1 MKASTQ
7 QNLKTL
13 GITFFVLIVLNVLG
27 SLFFHRFDLTKDKRY
42 TLSETSLQIV
52 KQVKNPLSI
61 KIYMQGDLPADFK
74 RLQQETKQ
82 LLEEF
87 QAYNSNIVFEFVN
100 PLENGED
107 NMDVVKSLYQK
118 GLTPINITVDDKGKQ
133 SQAMVFPWAIA
144 VYNNKEVNIPLLKNI
159 MGTSTTQK
167 VIGSIQH
174 LEYSIADGINK
185 ISKDRQ
191 KKVAIIKGNG
201 ELKEVH
207 IAKMLM
213 QIRESYYIG
222 PFTLD
227 SVAKNPT
234 GTLDA
239 LKKYDLAIIS
249 KPTESFSDEE
259 KQVLDQFIMNGGKTL
274 WLIDQVAADMDSLY
288 NQAGATLAYPRDLNL
303 NDMFFKYGF
312 RINPDL
318 VKDEQGSKL
327 KLATGEQGSA
337 TQYQEFIWKF
347 APIVIPAN
355 SNPIVKNLGQIKFDF
370 ASPID
375 TLKNGIKK
383 TVLLQSS
390 PYSKVIGTPTE
401 ISLNSVNEKTSPQDY
416 INKGNIPLSV
426 LLEGSFHSAFE
437 NRVLPF
443 KENSFLAKGKP
454 TKMIVIADGDLARNQ
469 LDKNMMPVELGYD
482 QRTGNL
488 YDNKDFMMNCI
499 NYLLDDTGLINIR
512 SKDVNLPLLDKE
524 KVYKNYSFTQFI
536 TIGLP
541 ILILLVFGF
550 VFTYIRKRKYGKQM
564 LIKNLQN

>member
-1 MKASTQ
+1 MKAYNQ
-7 QNLKTL
+7 QNIKTL
-13 GITFFVLIVLNVLG
+13 GITVFVLIVLNILG
-27 SLFFHRFDLTKDKRY
+27 TLFFQRFDLTKDKRY

-100 PLENGED
+100 PMENED
-107 NMDVVKSLYQK
+107 ESMEMVKSLYQK

-144 VYNNKEVNIPLLKNI
+144 VYDNKEVNIPLLKNI
-159 MGTSTTQK
+159 MGASTTEK

-174 LEYSIADGINK
+174 LEYSIADAINK
-185 ISKDRQ
+185 ITKAKQ
-191 KKVAIIKGNG
+191 KKVAFIKGNG
-201 ELKEVH
+201 EMNEIHV
-207 IAKMLM
+207 AKMLR
-213 QIRESYYIG
+213 QIKESYYIG

-234 GTLDA
+234 ATLEA

-249 KPTESFSDEE
+249 KPTEAFSDEE
-259 KQVLDQFIMNGGKTL
+259 KQVLDQFIINGGKTL
-274 WLIDQVAADMDSLY
+274 WLIDQVSADMDSLY
-288 NQAGATLAYPRDLNL
+288 NQSGATLAYPRDLNL

-318 VKDEQGSKL
+318 IKDEQGSPI

-337 TQYQEFIWKF
+337 TQYQEFVWKY
-347 APIVIPAN
+347 APLVRPI
-355 SNPIVKNLGQIKFDF
+355 SNHPIVKNLGGIKFDF
-370 ASPID
+370 ANPID

-383 TVLLQSS
+383 TVLLQASQ
-390 PYSKVIGTPTE
+390 YSKKIGTPAEINLNIVTE
-401 ISLNSVNEKTSPQDY
+401 QTTPQEY
-416 INKGNIPLSV
+416 LNKGNSALAV
-426 LLEGSFHSAFE
+426 LLEGEFHSAFE

-443 KENSFLAKGKP
+443 KENAFQAKGKRN
-454 TKMIVIADGDLARNQ
+454 KMIVISDGDLARNQ

-482 QRTGNL
+482 QRSGNL

-512 SKDVNLPLLDKE
+512 SKDVDLPLLDKD
-524 KVYKNYSFTQFI
+524 KVYENYTMTQFI

-541 ILILLVFGF
+541 ILILMVFGLA
-550 VFTYIRKRKYGKQM
+550 FTYLRKRRYSK
-564 LIKNLQN
+564 

>member
-1 MKASTQ
+1 MKASNKL
-7 QNLKTL
+7 NLKTL
-13 GITFFVLIVLNVLG
+13 GITIFILIVLNVLG

-42 TLSETSLQIV
+42 TLSETSLNIV

-61 KIYMQGDLPADFK
+61 KIYMQGELPADFR

-100 PLENGED
+100 PMENED
-107 NMDVVKSLYQK
+107 ESMEMVKSLYQK
-118 GLTPINITVDDKGKQ
+118 GLTPVNITVDDKGKQ

-144 VYNNKEVNIPLLKNI
+144 VYDNKEVNIPLLKNI
-159 MGTSTTQK
+159 MGANTEDK
-167 VIGSIQH
+167 VKGSIQH
-174 LEYSIADGINK
+174 LEYSIADAINK
-185 ISKDRQ
+185 ITKAKQ
-191 KKVAIIKGNG
+191 KKVAYIKGNG
-201 ELKEVH
+201 ELNEVH
-207 IAKMLM
+207 VANMLR
-213 QIRESYYIG
+213 QIKESYYIG

-227 SVAKNPT
+227 SVAKDPN
-234 GTLDA
+234 GTLSA
-239 LKKYDLAIIS
+239 LKKYDLAIIA
-249 KPTESFSDEE
+249 KPTQTFSDEE
-259 KQVLDQFIMNGGKTL
+259 KEVLDQFVMNGGKTI

-288 NQAGATLAYPRDLNL
+288 NQSGATLAYPRDLNL

-318 VKDEQGSKL
+318 VKDEQGSPL

-337 TQYQEFIWKF
+337 TQYQNFIWKF
-347 APIVIPAN
+347 APIVIPT
-355 SNPIVKNLGQIKFDF
+355 SQHPIVKNLGGIKFDF
-370 ASPID
+370 ANQID

-390 PYSKVIGTPTE
+390 PYSKKIGTPTE
-401 ISLNSVNEKTSPQDY
+401 INLNIVTEKTSPQEY
-416 INKGNIPLSV
+416 LNKGNLPLAV
-426 LLEGSFHSAFE
+426 LLEGNFHSAFQ

-443 KENSFLAKGKP
+443 KESSFQTQGKP
-454 TKMIVIADGDLARNQ
+454 NKMIVIADGDLARNQ

-499 NYLLDDTGLINIR
+499 NYLLDDSGLINIR
-512 SKDVNLPLLDKE
+512 SKDVEVPLLDKE
-524 KVYKNYSFTQFI
+524 KVYENYTATQFI

-541 ILILLVFGF
+541 ILILLIFGL
-550 VFTYIRKRKYGKQM
+550 VFTFIRKRKYSK
-564 LIKNLQN
+564 

>member
-1 MKASTQ
+1 MKASNKL
-7 QNLKTL
+7 NLKTL
-13 GITFFVLIVLNVLG
+13 GITIFILIVLNVLG

-42 TLSETSLQIV
+42 TLSPTSLQIV

-61 KIYMQGDLPADFK
+61 KIYMQGELPADFR
-74 RLQQETKQ
+74 RLQLETKQ

-100 PLENGED
+100 PMENED
-107 NMDVVKSLYQK
+107 ESMEVVKSLYQK

-133 SQAMVFPWAIA
+133 SQEMVFPWAVA

-159 MGTSTTQK
+159 MGASTTQK

-174 LEYSIADGINK
+174 LEYSIADAINK
-185 ISKDRQ
+185 ITKDRQ

-201 ELKEVH
+201 ELSEIH
-207 IAKMLM
+207 IGKLLR
-213 QIRESYYIG
+213 QIKESYYIG

-227 SVAKNPT
+227 SVAKDPN

-239 LKKYDLAIIS
+239 LEKYDLAIIS
-249 KPTESFSDEE
+249 KPTEKFSDEE

-274 WLIDQVAADMDSLY
+274 WLVDQVAADMDSLY

-318 VKDEQGSKL
+318 VKDENGSPI

-337 TQYQEFIWKF
+337 TQYQDFIWKF
-347 APIVIPAN
+347 APLVQP
-355 SNPIVKNLGQIKFDF
+355 SSQHPIVKNLGGIKFDF

-390 PYSKVIGTPTE
+390 QYSKTIGTPSE
-401 ISLNSVNEKTSPQDY
+401 INLNIVTEKTTPADY
-416 INKGNIPLSV
+416 ANKGNINLSV

-443 KENSFLAKGKP
+443 KESSFQAKGKP
-454 TKMIVIADGDLARNQ
+454 TKMIVVADGDIARNQ

-488 YDNKDFMMNCI
+488 YDNKDFMMNCV

-512 SKDVNLPLLDKE
+512 SKDVELPLLDKE
-524 KVYKNYSFTQFI
+524 KVYENYTTTQFI

-541 ILILLVFGF
+541 ILILLVFGL
-550 VFTYIRKRKYGKQM
+550 VFTFIRKKKYSR
-564 LIKNLQN
+564 

>member
-1 MKASTQ
+1 MKLSTKH
-7 QNLKTL
+7 NLKTL
-13 GITFFVLIVLNVLG
+13 GITIFILVVLNVLG
-27 SLFFHRFDLTKDKRY
+27 SVFFHRFDLTKDKRY
-42 TLSETSLQIV
+42 TLSPTSLGIL
-52 KQVKNPLSI
+52 KQVQNPLSI
-61 KIYMQGDLPADFK
+61 KIYMEGDLPADFR

-87 QAYNSNIVFEFVN
+87 QAYNKNIVFEFVD
-100 PLENGED
+100 PLENED
-107 NMDVVKSLYQK
+107 ESEELTKSLFQK

-133 SQAMVFPWAIA
+133 SQAMVFPWAVA

-159 MGTSTTQK
+159 MGASTTQK

-174 LEYSIADGINK
+174 LEYSIADAINK
-185 ISKDRQ
+185 VTKNKQ

-213 QIRESYYIG
+213 QIKESYYIG

-227 SVAKNPT
+227 SVAKDPN
-234 GTLDA
+234 GTLNA

-249 KPTESFSDEE
+249 KPTEKFSDEE
-259 KQVLDQFIMNGGKTL
+259 KEVLDQFIMNGGKTL
-274 WLIDQVAADMDSLY
+274 WLIDQTAADMDSLY
-288 NQAGATLAYPRDLNL
+288 NDMGATLAYPRDLNL

-318 VKDEQGSKL
+318 VKDEQGSPI

-337 TQYQEFIWKF
+337 TQYQDFIWKF
-347 APIVIPAN
+347 APQVYPT
-355 SNPIVKNLGQIKFDF
+355 SQHPIVKNLGGIKFDF
-370 ASPID
+370 ANPID

-390 PYSKVIGTPTE
+390 QYSKTIGTPTE
-401 ISLNSVNEKTSPQDY
+401 VNLNMVTEKTTPQDY
-416 INKGNIPLSV
+416 LNKGNKPLAV

-443 KENSFLAKGKP
+443 KDNAFTAQGKP
-454 TKMIVIADGDLARNQ
+454 NKMIVVADGDLARNQ

-482 QRTGNL
+482 QRTGQL
-488 YDNKDFMMNCI
+488 YDNKDFIMNCI

-512 SKDVNLPLLDKE
+512 SKDVELPLLDKE
-524 KVYKNYSFTQFI
+524 KVYEDYTLTQFI
-536 TIGLP
+536 TIGVP
-541 ILILLVFGF
+541 ILILLVFGLIFTF
-550 VFTYIRKRKYGKQM
+550 VRKRKYSK
-564 LIKNLQN
+564 

>member
-1 MKASTQ
+1 MKAATQ
-7 QNLKTL
+7 KNIKTL
-13 GITFFVLIVLNVLG
+13 GITIFILIVLNVLG

-61 KIYMQGDLPADFK
+61 KIYMQGDLPADFR
-74 RLQQETKQ
+74 RLQQETRQ

-100 PLENGED
+100 PLENKDES
-107 NMDVVKSLYQK
+107 MDVVKSLYQK

-159 MGTSTTQK
+159 MGASTTQK
-167 VIGSIQH
+167 VIGSVQH
-174 LEYSIADGINK
+174 LEYSIADAINK
-185 ISKDRQ
+185 ITKDKQ

-201 ELKEVH
+201 EMKEVH

-234 GTLDA
+234 GSLEA
-239 LKKYDLAIIS
+239 LKKYDLAIIA
-249 KPTESFSDEE
+249 KPTETFSDEE

-318 VKDEQGSKL
+318 VKDEQGSPI

-337 TQYQEFIWKF
+337 TQYQDFIWKY
-347 APIVIPAN
+347 APLVTPEAKH
-355 SNPIVKNLGQIKFDF
+355 PIVKNLGGIKFDF

-383 TVLLQSS
+383 TVLLKSS
-390 PYSKVIGTPTE
+390 PYSKKIGTPTE
-401 ISLNSVNEKTSPQDY
+401 INLNIVTEKSTPQDY
-416 INKGNIPLSV
+416 INKGNLPLSV
-426 LLEGSFHSAFE
+426 LLEGSFHSVFE

-443 KENSFLAKGKP
+443 KENSFLSKGKP
-454 TKMIVIADGDLARNQ
+454 TKMIVIADGDLAKNQ

-482 QRTGNL
+482 QRSGNL
-488 YDNKDFMMNCI
+488 YDNKDFVMNCI

-512 SKDVNLPLLDKE
+512 SKDLNLPLLDKE
-524 KVYKNYSFTQFI
+524 KVYENYSLTQFI

-541 ILILLVFGF
+541 ILILLIFGL
-550 VFTYIRKRKYGKQM
+550 VFTYIRKRKYSK
-564 LIKNLQN
+564 

>member
-7 QNLKTL
+7 QNIKVL
-13 GITFFVLIVLNVLG
+13 GITVFVLIVLNVLAT
-27 SLFFHRFDLTKDKRY
+27 LFFQRFDLTKDKRY

-61 KIYMQGDLPADFK
+61 KIYMQGDLPADFR

-100 PLENGED
+100 PMENED
-107 NMDVVKSLYQK
+107 ESMEMVKSLYQK

-144 VYNNKEVNIPLLKNI
+144 VYDNKEVNIPLLKNI
-159 MGTSTTQK
+159 MGASTEQK

-174 LEYSIADGINK
+174 LEYSISDAINK
-185 ISKDRQ
+185 ITKAKQ
-191 KKVAIIKGNG
+191 KKVAFIKGNG
-201 ELKEVH
+201 EMNEVH
-207 IAKMLM
+207 VAKMLR
-213 QIRESYYIG
+213 QIKESYYIG

-234 GTLDA
+234 GTLEA
-239 LKKYDLAIIS
+239 LNKYDLAIIS
-249 KPTESFSDEE
+249 KPTETFSDEE

-274 WLIDQVAADMDSLY
+274 WLIDQVSADMDSLY
-288 NQAGATLAYPRDLNL
+288 NQSGATLAYPRDLNL

-318 VKDEQGSKL
+318 VKDEYGSPI

-337 TQYQEFIWKF
+337 TQYQEFKWKY
-347 APIVIPAN
+347 APIVIPSAKH
-355 SNPIVKNLGQIKFDF
+355 PIVKNLGQIKFDF

-390 PYSKVIGTPTE
+390 QYSKKIGTPTE
-401 ISLNSVNEKTSPQDY
+401 INLNIVTEQTTPQEY
-416 INKGNIPLSV
+416 LNKGNSPLAV
-426 LLEGSFHSAFE
+426 LLEGDFHSAFE

-443 KENSFLAKGKP
+443 KENAFQAKGKP
-454 TKMIVIADGDLARNQ
+454 NKMIVIADGDLARNQ

-512 SKDVNLPLLDKE
+512 SKDVNLPLLDKD
-524 KVYKNYSFTQFI
+524 KVYENYSMTQFI

-541 ILILLVFGF
+541 ILILLVFGL
-550 VFTYIRKRKYGKQM
+550 VFTYIRKRKHSK
-564 LIKNLQN
+564 

>member
-1 MKASTQ
+1 MKLSTK

-13 GITFFVLIVLNVLG
+13 GITIFILVVLNVLG
-27 SLFFHRFDLTKDKRY
+27 TLFFHRFDLTKDKRY
-42 TLSETSLQIV
+42 TLSPTSLGIV
-52 KQVKNPLSI
+52 KQVQNPLSI
-61 KIYMQGDLPADFK
+61 KIYMAGDLPADFR

-87 QAYNSNIVFEFVN
+87 QAYNSNIVFEFVD
-100 PLENGED
+100 PLENEEESD
-107 NMDVVKSLYQK
+107 ELTKSLFQK

-133 SQAMVFPWAIA
+133 SQAMVFPWAVA

-159 MGTSTTQK
+159 MGASTTQK

-174 LEYSIADGINK
+174 LEYSIADAINK
-185 ISKDRQ
+185 ITKDKQ

-201 ELKEVH
+201 ELNEVH
-207 IAKMLM
+207 VAKMLM
-213 QIRESYYIG
+213 QIRESYFIG

-227 SVAKNPT
+227 SVAKDPN
-234 GTLDA
+234 GTLNA

-249 KPTESFSDEE
+249 KPTEKFSDEE
-259 KQVLDQFIMNGGKTL
+259 KEVLDQFIMNGGKTL

-288 NQAGATLAYPRDLNL
+288 NDMGATLAYPRDLNL

-318 VKDEQGSKL
+318 IKDEQGTPI

-337 TQYQEFIWKF
+337 TQYQDFIWKF
-347 APIVIPAN
+347 APQVFPT
-355 SNPIVKNLGQIKFDF
+355 SQHPIVKNLGGIKFDF
-370 ASPID
+370 ANPID

-390 PYSKVIGTPTE
+390 QYSKTIGSPVE
-401 ISLNSVNEKTSPQDY
+401 VNLNMVTEKTTPQDY
-416 INKGNIPLSV
+416 LNKGNKPLAV
-426 LLEGSFHSAFE
+426 LLEGSFHSAFQ

-443 KENSFLAKGKP
+443 KDNSFTAQGKP
-454 TKMIVIADGDLARNQ
+454 NKMIVVADGDIARNQ

-488 YDNKDFMMNCI
+488 YDNKDFVMNCI

-512 SKDVNLPLLDKE
+512 SKDVELPLLDKE
-524 KVYKNYSFTQFI
+524 KVYESYTFTQFI
-536 TIGLP
+536 TIGVP
-541 ILILLVFGF
+541 ILILLVFGL
-550 VFTYIRKRKYGKQM
+550 VFTFVRKRKYSK
-564 LIKNLQN
+564 

>member
-1 MKASTQ
+1 MKASNKL
-7 QNLKTL
+7 NLKTL
-13 GITFFVLIVLNVLG
+13 GITIFILIVLNVLG

-42 TLSETSLQIV
+42 TLSPTSLQIV

-61 KIYMQGDLPADFK
+61 KIYMQGELPADFR
-74 RLQQETKQ
+74 RLQLETKQ

-100 PLENGED
+100 PMENED
-107 NMDVVKSLYQK
+107 ESMEVVKSLYQK

-133 SQAMVFPWAIA
+133 SQEMVFPWAVA

-159 MGTSTTQK
+159 MGASTTQK

-174 LEYSIADGINK
+174 LEYSIADAINK
-185 ISKDRQ
+185 ITKDRQ

-201 ELKEVH
+201 ELSEIH
-207 IAKMLM
+207 IGKLLR
-213 QIRESYYIG
+213 QIKESYYIG

-227 SVAKNPT
+227 SVAKDPN

-239 LKKYDLAIIS
+239 LEKYDLAIIS
-249 KPTESFSDEE
+249 KPTEKFSDEE

-274 WLIDQVAADMDSLY
+274 WLVDQVAADMDSLY

-318 VKDEQGSKL
+318 VKDENGSPI

-337 TQYQEFIWKF
+337 TQYQDFIWKF
-347 APIVIPAN
+347 APLVQP
-355 SNPIVKNLGQIKFDF
+355 SSQHPIVKNLGGIKFDF

-390 PYSKVIGTPTE
+390 QYSKTIGTPSE
-401 ISLNSVNEKTSPQDY
+401 INLNIVTEKTTPADY
-416 INKGNIPLSV
+416 ANKGNINLSV

-443 KENSFLAKGKP
+443 KESSFLAKGKP
-454 TKMIVIADGDLARNQ
+454 TKMIVVADGDIARNQ

-488 YDNKDFMMNCI
+488 YDNKDFMMNCV

-512 SKDVNLPLLDKE
+512 SKDVELPLLDKE
-524 KVYKNYSFTQFI
+524 KVYENYTTTQFI

-541 ILILLVFGF
+541 ILILLVFGL
-550 VFTYIRKRKYGKQM
+550 VFTFIRKKKYSR
-564 LIKNLQN
+564 

>member
-1 MKASTQ
+1 MKASNKL
-7 QNLKTL
+7 NLKAL
-13 GITFFVLIVLNVLG
+13 GITIFILIVLNVLG
-27 SLFFHRFDLTKDKRY
+27 NLFFHRFDLTKDKRY
-42 TLSETSLQIV
+42 TLSPTSLQIV
-52 KQVKNPLSI
+52 KQIKNPLSI
-61 KIYMQGDLPADFK
+61 KIYMQGDLPADFR

-100 PLENGED
+100 PLENED
-107 NMDVVKSLYQK
+107 ESMEMVKSLYQK

-133 SQAMVFPWAIA
+133 SQAMVFPWAVA

-159 MGTSTTQK
+159 MGASTTQK

-174 LEYSIADGINK
+174 LEYSIADAINK
-185 ISKDRQ
+185 VTKDRQ

-201 ELKEVH
+201 ELSEIH
-207 IAKMLM
+207 IGKLLR
-213 QIRESYYIG
+213 QIKESYFIA
-222 PFTLD
+222 PITLD
-227 SVAKNPT
+227 SVAKNPI
-234 GTLDA
+234 GTLNE

-249 KPTESFSDEE
+249 KPTEKFSDEE
-259 KQVLDQFIMNGGKTL
+259 KEVLDQFIMHGGKTL

-303 NDMFFKYGF
+303 NDLFFKYGF

-318 VKDEQGSKL
+318 VKDEQGSPI

-337 TQYQEFIWKF
+337 TQYQDFIWKF
-347 APIVIPAN
+347 APQVYPT
-355 SNPIVKNLGQIKFDF
+355 SQHPIVKNLGGIKFDF

-390 PYSKVIGTPTE
+390 QYSKKIGTPSE
-401 ISLNSVNEKTSPQDY
+401 VNLNIVTEKTTPQDY
-416 INKGNIPLSV
+416 INKGNLNLSV
-426 LLEGSFHSAFE
+426 LLEGSFHSVFE

-443 KENSFLAKGKP
+443 KDNSFQAKGKP
-454 TKMIVIADGDLARNQ
+454 TKMIVVADGDIARNQ
-469 LDKNMMPVELGYD
+469 LDKNMLPVELGYD

-488 YDNKDFMMNCI
+488 YDNKDFMMNCV

-512 SKDVNLPLLDKE
+512 SKDVELPLLDKE
-524 KVYKNYSFTQFI
+524 KVYENYTTTQFI

-541 ILILLVFGF
+541 ILILLVFGLI
-550 VFTYIRKRKYGKQM
+550 FTFIRKRKYSR
-564 LIKNLQN
+564 

>member
-1 MKASTQ
+1 MKVSTQ
-7 QNLKTL
+7 MNIKTL
-13 GITFFVLIVLNVLG
+13 WITIFVLVVLNVLG

-61 KIYMQGDLPADFK
+61 KIYMQGDLPADFR

-100 PLENGED
+100 PMENED
-107 NMDVVKSLYQK
+107 ESMDLVKSLYQK
-118 GLTPINITVDDKGKQ
+118 GLTPINLTVDDKGKQ

-144 VYNNKEVNIPLLKNI
+144 VYNNKEVNIPLLKNR
-159 MGTSTTQK
+159 MGASTTQK

-174 LEYSIADGINK
+174 LEYSIADAINK
-185 ISKDRQ
+185 ITKDKQ

-201 ELKEVH
+201 EINEIH

-227 SVAKNPT
+227 SVSKNPT
-234 GTLDA
+234 GSLDA
-239 LKKYDLAIIS
+239 LKKYDLAIIA
-249 KPTESFSDEE
+249 KPTQTFSDEE

-318 VKDEQGSKL
+318 VKDEQGSPI
-327 KLATGEQGSA
+327 KLATGEQGTA
-337 TQYQEFIWKF
+337 TQYQDFVWKF
-347 APIVIPAN
+347 APLVAPQGTH
-355 SNPIVKNLGQIKFDF
+355 PIVKNLGGIKFDF

-390 PYSKVIGTPTE
+390 PYSKKIGTPAE
-401 ISLNSVNEKTSPQDY
+401 INLNIVSEETSPKDY
-416 INKGNIPLSV
+416 LDKGNLPLSV

-443 KENSFLAKGKP
+443 KDNSFQSKGKP
-454 TKMIVIADGDLARNQ
+454 GKMIVIADGDLARNQ
-469 LDKNMMPVELGYD
+469 LDKNGLPVELGYD
-482 QRTGNL
+482 QRSGNL

-512 SKDVNLPLLDKE
+512 SKDLDLPLLDKE
-524 KVYKNYSFTQFI
+524 KVYENYSQTQLI

-541 ILILLVFGF
+541 ILILLVFGL
-550 VFTYIRKRKYGKQM
+550 VFTYLRKKKYSK
-564 LIKNLQN
+564 

>member
-1 MKASTQ
+1 MKVSNKL
-7 QNLKTL
+7 NLKTL
-13 GITFFVLIVLNVLG
+13 GITIFVLIVLNVLG
-27 SLFFHRFDLTKDKRY
+27 TLFFHRFDLTKDKRY
-42 TLSETSLQIV
+42 TLSQTSLNIV

-61 KIYMQGDLPADFK
+61 KIYMQGELPADFR

-100 PLENGED
+100 PMENED
-107 NMDVVKSLYQK
+107 ESMEIVKSLYQK
-118 GLTPINITVDDKGKQ
+118 GLTPVNITVDDKGKQ
-133 SQAMVFPWAIA
+133 SQAMVFPWAVA
-144 VYNNKEVNIPLLKNI
+144 VYNSKEVNIPLLKNI
-159 MGTSTTQK
+159 MGASTTKK
-167 VIGSIQH
+167 VTGSIQH
-174 LEYSIADGINK
+174 LEYSIADAINK
-185 ISKDRQ
+185 ITKERQ

-201 ELKEVH
+201 ELSEIH
-207 IAKMLM
+207 IGKLLR
-213 QIRESYYIG
+213 QIKESYYIG

-227 SVAKNPT
+227 SVTKDPN
-234 GTLDA
+234 GTLNA

-249 KPTESFSDEE
+249 KPTEKFSDEE
-259 KQVLDQFIMNGGKTL
+259 KQVLDQFIINGGKTI
-274 WLIDQVAADMDSLY
+274 WMVDQVASDMDSLY

-318 VKDEQGSKL
+318 IKDEQGAPI

-337 TQYQEFIWKF
+337 TQYQDFIWKF
-347 APIVIPAN
+347 APIVIP
-355 SNPIVKNLGQIKFDF
+355 SNQHPIVKNLGGIKFDF

-390 PYSKVIGTPTE
+390 QYSKQIGTPTE
-401 ISLNSVNEKTSPQDY
+401 INLNIVTEKTSPEEY
-416 INKGNIPLSV
+416 ANKGNLPLAV
-426 LLEGSFHSAFE
+426 LLEGNFHSVFE

-443 KENSFLAKGKP
+443 KDNSFSTKGKP
-454 TKMIVIADGDLARNQ
+454 AKMIVISDGDIARNQ

-488 YDNKDFMMNCI
+488 YDNKDFMMNCV

-512 SKDVNLPLLDKE
+512 SKDVELPLLDKE
-524 KVYKNYSFTQFI
+524 KVYENYTTVQFI

-541 ILILLVFGF
+541 ILILALFGLA
-550 VFTYIRKRKYGKQM
+550 FTFIRKRKYSK
-564 LIKNLQN
+564 